1 MRTDL
6 IEKRLAAAEQK
17 RKRPVTIVCR
27 FPSRADSCAYYLSGG
42 MLKNEPGVYELTWGN
57 EQPTTDIQNIR
68 WLKQYTPAQIDE
80 IRREWEA
87 STFERDKI
95 ALLELDRL
103 LPMISQETAET
114 R

>member
-1 MRTDL
+1 MRTDH

-42 MLKNEPGVYELTWGN
+42 MEKDEPGVLHLRWSGKP
-57 EQPTTDIQNIR
+57 PTSDAFK
-68 WLKQYTPAQIDE
+68 LKCLRQYTPAQIDE
-80 IRREWEA
+80 IRRDWAA
-87 STFERDKI
+87 STFEMDKV
-95 ALLELDRL
+95 ALRELNRL
-103 LPMISQETAET
+103 LPMMSHEPAET